1 MAKICII
8 CEGNYPYVTGGVSSW
23 VDHLIKMSKG
33 KHEFYIVALIP
44 NQEFAKMKYELPEN
58 VIEVVNIVL
67 NQFEVPRNKL
77 EYRAKITI
85 DLEIKERVEQ
95 LLNFNELTSE
105 QLIEN
110 IEFFSKYNKRQQ
122 LNLVLNETFWE
133 GIVEYY
139 NKNKFEKGLN
149 LFYWT
154 YRNLFLN
161 LISLGIVK
169 LPEADIY
176 HSVSTGY
183 AGILTALVNY
193 RKKGKTL
200 ITEHGIYSRE
210 REEDIL
216 GSSWIDKKF
225 KEEWIGYFNTMCE
238 AGYKYSDKVVTLF
251 EYNRQYEI
259 SHGADEK
266 ITAVIPNGIDVE
278 EFSSLEKYKKES
290 FSIGSV
296 LRVVPIKDIKMML
309 KGFKIVASRIKN
321 IHLYIIGPTDE
332 NKEYYEECVN
342 LMDELE
348 LNNRVTFTGKTDVK
362 EYYKF
367 LDLFILTSILEG
379 QPLSVLEALASK
391 IPCITTDVGD
401 CREIL
406 TEKTEVGQAGMV
418 VSPTSYRE
426 LAKGIINLYNDKEK
440 REQMGENGLKI
451 VEKYYKNEYFEK
463 SYEDLYETF
472 VQKE

>member
-58 VIEVVNIVL
+58 VIKVVNILL
-67 NQFEVPRNKL
+67 NNHEIPRNKL
-77 EYRAKITI
+77 EYKSKVAI
-85 DLEIKERVEQ
+85 DLEIKERIEQ
-95 LLNFNELTSE
+95 LFNFNEITSE

-110 IEFFSKYNKRQQ
+110 IDFFSKYNKREQ

-133 GIVEYY
+133 GILEYY
-139 NKNKFEKGLN
+139 HKNKFEKGLN
-149 LFYWT
+149 VFYWT

-161 LISLGIVK
+161 LVSLGIVE

-216 GSSWIDKKF
+216 SSNWIDRKF

-259 SHGADEK
+259 AHGVDEK
-266 ITAVIPNGIDVE
+266 ITAVIPNGIDVH
-278 EFSSLEKYKKES
+278 EFSNLQKYKKES
-290 FSIGSV
+290 FSVGSI
-296 LRVVPIKDIKMML
+296 LRVVPIKDVKMML

-321 IHLYIIGPTDE
+321 IHLYIIGPADE
-332 NKEYYEECVN
+332 DKEYYDECVN
-342 LMDELE
+342 LMHELE
-348 LNNRVTFTGKTDVK
+348 LDDSVTFTGKTDVK

-367 LDLFILTSILEG
+367 LDIFILTSISEG
-379 QPLSVLEALASK
+379 QPLSLLEALASR

-401 CREIL
+401 CKEIL
-406 TEKTEVGQAGMV
+406 TERIEIGQAGMV
-418 VSPTSYRE
+418 IPPTSYRE
-426 LAKGIINLYNDKEK
+426 LARAIIDLYEDKEK
-440 REQMGENGLKI
+440 REEMGENGLKI
-451 VEKYYKNEYFEK
+451 VEKYYKKEFFEK
-463 SYEDLYETF
+463 SYKDLYETF
-472 VQKE
+472 VKKE